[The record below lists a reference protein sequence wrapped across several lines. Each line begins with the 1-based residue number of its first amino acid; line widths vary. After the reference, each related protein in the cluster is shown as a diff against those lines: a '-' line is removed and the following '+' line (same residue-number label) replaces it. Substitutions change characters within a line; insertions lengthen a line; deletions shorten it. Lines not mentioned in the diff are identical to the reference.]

1 MSLQVVT
8 FDEGGVSGHSNHV
21 ALNAAVRYNG
31 APVPWAAGMDG
42 LLITLHP
49 MGHLTSSSQEQ
60 APSCPRVMTLS
71 PNS

>member
-21 ALNAAVRYNG
+21 ALNAAVRYNC
-31 APVPWAAGMDG
+31 APVPWVAGMG
-42 LLITLHP
+42 GLITLHP

-60 APSCPRVMTLS
+60 APSSPRVMTLS

>member
-21 ALNAAVRYNG
+21 ALNAAVRYDG
-31 APVPWAAGMDG
+31 ALGPGTAGVVG
-42 LLITLHP
+42 LLITLHA

-60 APSCPRVMTLS
+60 APSS
-71 PNS
+71 P